1 MKKIFCLLILNRLF
15 LNNVKV
21 EPFVYFRKNSLL
33 TTHQKWGDNV
43 LKAFP
48 SVQWALVKLTSMLSS
63 VSRPKLLARG
73 QNIFDRAV
81 HQQVALSP

>member
-1 MKKIFCLLILNRLF
+1 MKKIFCILNRLF

-21 EPFVYFRKNSLL
+21 EPFVYFRKKNSLL

>member
-21 EPFVYFRKNSLL
+21 EPFVYCRKNSLL
-33 TTHQKWGDNV
+33 TTQQKWGDNV

-48 SVQWALVKLTSMLSS
+48 SVQWAPVKLTSMLSS

-73 QNIFDRAV
+73 QNIFDREV